1 VIELLCSIDAAKTRK
16 QLQRARLPS
25 LLVFGLSLANC
36 LVFLFFAGVFFS
48 PSTRAQTS
56 GLDSI
61 EVVLFDPL
69 AKSGTEDGFRPV
81 TARVTLLNGALA
93 ARDQDFWIVQR
104 LTTLYSQTRTQK
116 VLYKKFTLKAG
127 TKQVDVSFSAQCA
140 GDHFQNEELFIERD
154 GNLNY
159 SYTTRQDFCQSVRS
173 LNWNNRL
180 EGCFNVLMIRCSREP
195 QRDSSSAAVI
205 DFRERGGQFETKLS
219 LGFSGD
225 EATEQPP
232 SLLDFDKVLWDTLA
246 RRYLWSRGDGN
257 YSQATKVDDVS
268 DYGSV
273 NDFLGNNPWL
283 SLGTPEQMPDDWAAL
298 VNLDLLLVSE
308 QDLAKFSAAQ
318 LTAVQ
323 RWLAAGGRL
332 CLTNCSI
339 DKSGLGQIAER
350 TCGSRE
356 VDERRLRD
364 PNWMRITEQ
373 DHEGK
378 LGKYFVE
385 DNWRAG
391 SYTPTNGLPSAVESI
406 AFNQCTTRALGDIAE
421 LGKRDLLY
429 FDQVIGRVACTA
441 LKVEE
446 FQPDDWRRM
455 LLAAFG
461 NGKSETVRT
470 TLGRRTLAGLP
481 LENFEVA
488 GVSQPPKLLFLGLIT
503 LFALVA
509 GPLAYTVLYRSRRV
523 NFLLVVVPLISL
535 LTTLGLV
542 LYVILADGFQ
552 FQTRRLSFTRLD
564 QNAQR
569 AVTMT
574 RHAVFSG
581 TSPRS
586 YAGDESET
594 FLAAYRDRRD
604 LQQLQ
609 YSETGSRLS
618 ANWIQARTPHQ
629 IATASVQAVTAGLDV
644 TRKEANGEVTVT
656 VTNRLGGPLVGA
668 LLRIEN
674 EWYEVGALGPG
685 ETAVTTNSSPD
696 DFLAKIRPV
705 LEEAIKKTGPRNW
718 GVSSEASDA
727 DFPESPLV
735 VLLERAELINSELI
749 QDGQYLA
756 LLKDYPG
763 AGQLKDYAQY
773 QHQLHLIHGNW

>member
-1 VIELLCSIDAAKTRK
+1 MIALNCSPIAVETRK
-16 QLQRARLPS
+16 QPLRARLPS
-25 LLVFGLSLANC
+25 LSVSRRCLAKC
-36 LVFLFFAGVFFS
+36 LAFLFFASFFGL
-48 PSTRAQTS
+48 PAARAQNI

-69 AKSGTEDGFRPV
+69 GKSGSEDGFRPV
-81 TARVTLLNGALA
+81 TARVTVRKGALA
-93 ARDQDFWIVQR
+93 TRDQDFWLVQR
-104 LTTLYSQTRTQK
+104 LSTLYSRDRTDK
-116 VLYKKFTLKAG
+116 VLFKKFTLKAG
-127 TKQVDVSFSAQCA
+127 TSQVDVSFSAQCV

-159 SYTTRQDFCQSVRS
+159 SLMTQQDFCQSIRS

-180 EGCFNVLMIRCSREP
+180 DDCFNALMIRSASEP
-195 QRDSSSAAVI
+195 QIDSSSITAV
-205 DFRERGGQFETKLS
+205 DLLESGRVNEAMVGY
-219 LGFSGD
+219 GFSGN

-232 SLLDFDKVLWDTLA
+232 SLLDFDQVLWETLA
-246 RRYLWSRGDGN
+246 RRLLWLRGDRN
-257 YSQATKVDDVS
+257 YSQSDAADNVS
-268 DYGSV
+268 DYASV
-273 NDFLGNNPWL
+273 NDFLGNNRWF

-339 DKSGLGQIAER
+339 DKSGLGQITER
-350 TCGSRE
+350 ICGPRE
-356 VDERRLRD
+356 VDERSLRD

-373 DHEGK
+373 DFEGK
-378 LGKYFVE
+378 LGKSFVE
-385 DNWRAG
+385 NTFDG
-391 SYTPTNGLPSAVESI
+391 SLLDRMPSAVESI
-406 AFNQCTTRALGDIAE
+406 SLNQCTTRPLGDIAE
-421 LGKRDLLY
+421 LGKQDFLY
-429 FDQVIGRVACTA
+429 FDHLIGRVACTA

-446 FQPDDWRRM
+446 FQADDWRRM
-455 LLAAFG
+455 LLATYG
-461 NGKSETVRT
+461 NRKSETVRS
-470 TLGRRTLAGLP
+470 TLGSRALAGLP
-481 LENFEVA
+481 LDDFEVA

-523 NFLLVVVPLISL
+523 NFLLVIVPLISL

-569 AVTMT
+569 AVTTT
-574 RHAVFSG
+574 RHTVFSG
-581 TSPRS
+581 TNPRN
-586 YAGDESET
+586 YTGEESEA
-594 FLAAYRDRRD
+594 FFAGSYQGRDI
-604 LQQLQ
+604 QQLQ
-609 YSETGSRLS
+609 YSERGSRLS

-629 IATASVQAVTAGLDV
+629 IATASVQAVTVGLDV
-644 TRKEANGEVTVT
+644 NRKDSNGETTVT

-674 EWYEVGALGPG
+674 EWYEVGPLGPE
-685 ETAVTTNSSPD
+685 ETATCTKSSPD
-696 DFLAKIRPV
+696 GFQANIRPV
-705 LEEAIKKTGPRNW
+705 IQEATKKTAPRNW
-718 GVSSEASDA
+718 STPSEILGTNS
-727 DFPESPLV
+727 PESRLI
-735 VLLERAELINSELI
+735 VLLESPELINSQLI
-749 QDGQYLA
+749 QDGQYFA
-756 LLKDYPG
+756 VLKDFPG
-763 AGQLKDYAQY
+763 AGQLKDYAKY